1 MDPRGPSKP
10 TGDADMTQTIVDL
23 ISQHTQTALA
33 VVFFVSLGEALFL
46 IGLFIPSTVVLVA
59 AGGLVGAGKL
69 PFLPILLLASAGAV
83 VGDALSFWVG
93 HHFKGRLRSVWPF
106 SRYGALID
114 KGEAFFGRHGGKSIF
129 IGRFVPGVKA
139 IVPGIAGMVGMNFG
153 WFSVINVVSAFAWAG
168 AHIIPAAGIGRGLS
182 RVHSFD
188 PRLAILGVVLLAT
201 LLVLYYLG
209 KIAYG
214 FAYPVFDRWRL
225 GRIERRG
232 PSASRLARY
241 ETHILSNHRNIVGWT
256 LVLMVAAL
264 AAGGFLTLLG
274 NLLFDPE
281 LKLIDK
287 AVYNFLQSFRS
298 DAGTRIVTAVTMA
311 ADGFVLTGLSL
322 ALVAWLLIRRHFRV
336 AVTAAMAVAT
346 SSLFVPL
353 VKGIIQRPRPT
364 MLYAGAESFSFPSGH
379 ATLSMTVFGVLAVIV
394 ASHLAPRWRPLAIGA
409 AIGAALIIAF
419 TRLYLGAHWLSDVAA
434 GVSFGLLVTAIFAFL
449 TRRQDRAIRL
459 GPLLAVL
466 LPVYLGTYSYHLWKD
481 YDRWTVNYAPV
492 PIAEQI
498 SPQEWLADGW
508 RRIAERRLTIA
519 GDQAEVLRI
528 QTDLSLSGL
537 TVRLEP
543 SGWTPLAVGGLLE
556 TLLPSRVSLAERPAA
571 PLLHDGRRPVAA
583 YAKPGPASDQRLILT
598 FWPSSFQLGPGED
611 GRPVLV
617 GGLSLEMLDP
627 IAGGYAILEIA
638 EDSQVLSND
647 LDSLIQSL
655 APGAAPTADGDILL
669 LPKIGASKI
678 EGPVL
683 EGRRP

>member
-1 MDPRGPSKP
+1 
-10 TGDADMTQTIVDL
+10 MTQTIIDL
-23 ISQHTQTALA
+23 ISQHTLTAL
-33 VVFFVSLGEALFL
+33 VIVFFISLGEALFL
-46 IGLFIPSTVVLVA
+46 IGLFVPSTVVLVA

-69 PFLPILLLASAGAV
+69 PFWPLLFWASAGAV
-83 VGDALSFWVG
+83 AGDALSFWVG
-93 HHFKGRLRSVWPF
+93 HHYKGRLRTVWPF

-114 KGEAFFGRHGGKSIF
+114 KGETFFARHGGKSIF

-153 WFSVINVVSAFAWAG
+153 WFSIINVVSAFAWAG

-188 PRLAILGVVLLAT
+188 PRLAVLGIVLIAT
-201 LLVLYYLG
+201 LLVLYYVG
-209 KIAYG
+209 KIVYG

-225 GRIERRG
+225 ARIERRG
-232 PSASRLARY
+232 PRSSRLARY
-241 ETHILSNHRNIVGWT
+241 ETRILSNHRNIVGWT

-281 LKLIDK
+281 LKLVDK

-298 DAGTRIVTAVTMA
+298 DAGTRIVTAITMA
-311 ADGFVLTGLSL
+311 ADGFVLTGLTL

-336 AVTAAMAVAT
+336 ALTAAVAVAT

-394 ASHLAPRWRPLAIGA
+394 ASHLAPRWRPLAIAA

-449 TRRQDRAIRL
+449 TRRQDRGIRL

-466 LPVYLGTYSYHLWKD
+466 LPAYLGTYSYHLWKD

-492 PIAEQI
+492 PLAEQI
-498 SPQEWLADGW
+498 SPSDWLADGW
-508 RRIAERRLTIA
+508 RRVAERRLTIA
-519 GDQAEVLRI
+519 GDQAEALRV
-528 QTDLSLSGL
+528 QTDLPQSGL
-537 TVRLEP
+537 TARLEP
-543 SGWTPLAVGGLLE
+543 SGWAPLPVGDLLE
-556 TLLPSRVSLAERPAA
+556 TLLPSRVAIAERPAA

-583 YAKPGPASDQRLILT
+583 YAKPGPASNQRLVLT
-598 FWPSSFQLGPGED
+598 FWPSAFQLGPGED
-611 GRPVLV
+611 GRPILV
-617 GGLSLEMLDP
+617 GGVSLEMLDP
-627 IAGGYAILEIA
+627 VAGGYAILEIA
-638 EDSQVLSND
+638 EDGPGLSNE
-647 LDSLIQSL
+647 LDGLIQSL
-655 APGAAPTADGDILL
+655 APGAASSASGDILL
-669 LPKIGASKI
+669 LPKTGAAMIKR
-678 EGPVL
+678 PVSD
-683 EGRRP
+683 GRQP